1 MIDHKNHYTKIKTC
15 NCRQKYECSLN
26 KKCCTSCV
34 IYKATINNEKSNHIG
49 MAQGKFKD
57 RFTQPK
63 HTFKNELKKQ
73 DDLDDAA
80 V

>member
-1 MIDHKNHYTKIKTC
+1 MT
-15 NCRQKYECSLN
+15 
-26 KKCCTSCV
+26 
-34 IYKATINNEKSNHIG
+34 
-49 MAQGKFKD
+49 QGKFKD